1 MTAVATQPA
10 CPTCGSGIID
20 QRVTKTKPN
29 QPDYKCSSRSCDWA
43 IWPPKGKAAAVVRPA
58 APQPVEYGNLPGVL
72 MANQPPAPPV
82 AAPVVDPSERLN
94 KLANL
99 QAACFK
105 RAMVLAGQAEA
116 KGYVVTL
123 EGVSALTAQLFIQ
136 YMQETKR

>member
-10 CPTCGSGIID
+10 CPTCGSAILD

-29 QPDYKCSSRSCDWA
+29 QPDYKCGNRACDWA
-43 IWPPKGKAAAVVRPA
+43 IWPPKGAQAKALPRPVAAQ
-58 APQPVEYGNLPGVL
+58 QPVEYGHLPGVP
-72 MANQPPAPPV
+72 MASEAQPAPV

-105 RAMVLAGQAEA
+105 RALVLADQASS
-116 KGYVVTL
+116 KGYVITL
-123 EGVSALTAQLFIQ
+123 EGVSALTAQLFIAFK
-136 YMQETKR
+136 EGR